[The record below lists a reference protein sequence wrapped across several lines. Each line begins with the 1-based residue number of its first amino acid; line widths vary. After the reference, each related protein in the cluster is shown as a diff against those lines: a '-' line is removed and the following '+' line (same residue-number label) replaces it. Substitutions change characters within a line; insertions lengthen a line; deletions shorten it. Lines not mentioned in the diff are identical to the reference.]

1 MTGPIL
7 IAEDEPKIAALLRD
21 YLQASGL
28 AAVIEAD
35 GARVIDAVHQH
46 QPALLLL
53 DWMLPGRDG
62 PSLCREL
69 RTFSQMPVIMVTAR
83 VEEIERLIGLEAG
96 ADDYVCKPFSPREVV
111 ARVQAQLRRAAWF
124 QAPAAA
130 GQDDAATKPAALASL
145 TGTATAPAAQ
155 PATGLHVDPD
165 TLRASLHGQLLELTP
180 AEFRLLRHLHQQPG
194 RVYSRDQLLDALHDD
209 GRAISDRAI
218 DSHVRNLRRKL
229 ELANGG
235 CDPIRSVYGVGYAL
249 EWPIEPP
256 RAG

>member
-28 AAVIEAD
+28 SAVIEAD
-35 GARVIDAVHQH
+35 GARVLDAVRQH
-46 QPALLLL
+46 QPAVLLL

-69 RTFSQMPVIMVTAR
+69 RGFSQIPVIMVTAR

-111 ARVQAQLRRAAWF
+111 ARVQAQLRRAAWL
-124 QAPAAA
+124 QAPETT
-130 GQDDAATKPAALASL
+130 GGGGGTAATAADRLQIDLA
-145 TGTATAPAAQ
+145 A
-155 PATGLHVDPD
+155 
-165 TLRASLHGQLLELTP
+165 LRASLHGQPLDLTP
-180 AEFRLLRHLHQQPG
+180 AEFRLLRHVHQQPG
-194 RVYSRDQLLDALHDD
+194 RVFSRDQLLDALHDD
-209 GRAISDRAI
+209 GRAISDRAV

-229 ELANGG
+229 EQANGG

-249 EWPIEPP
+249 DWPVPP
-256 RAG
+256 ATDSAVHGTPLTPRVQ